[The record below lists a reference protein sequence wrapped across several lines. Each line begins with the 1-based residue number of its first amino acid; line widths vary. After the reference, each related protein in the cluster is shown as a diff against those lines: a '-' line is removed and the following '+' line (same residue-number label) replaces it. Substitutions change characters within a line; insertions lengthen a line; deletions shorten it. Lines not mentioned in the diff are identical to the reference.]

1 MSAVG
6 IGLLIAAH
14 MADYLTFLVMVA
26 RHGLSSEA
34 NPIVA
39 SLVQDHGLMVLTLA
53 KTAAVLLVAS
63 TFLVVGRTRPR
74 IAAGVLAVGVVMG
87 GIGAISNAATL

>member
-1 MSAVG
+1 
-6 IGLLIAAH
+6 
-14 MADYLTFLVMVA
+14 
-26 RHGLSSEA
+26 
-34 NPIVA
+34 
-39 SLVQDHGLMVLTLA
+39 
-53 KTAAVLLVAS
+53 VAS